1 MSNMYLPSQ
10 KVKEFL
16 KYANNAGDQNWLL
29 NRMNSIPVTVVEQ
42 LQNETNNKMYTKKMN
57 KLHKLVLRRA
67 QVKLMVLL
75 PLNQLAIILL
85 GLSVTCRHEGINYK
99 IIAIGI

>member
-1 MSNMYLPSQ
+1 MQVNEILARRWAKLNQNVVPITGSYVFDHSKIRHSPNDIWAMSNMYLPSQ

-42 LQNETNNKMYTKKMN
+42 LQSKTNDKTHTKK
-57 KLHKLVLRRA
+57 K
-67 QVKLMVLL
+67 
-75 PLNQLAIILL
+75 
-85 GLSVTCRHEGINYK
+85 
-99 IIAIGI
+99 